1 MELLMDGLK
10 LLVIGMGWVF
20 LFLTLMIGV
29 IDLVSKLVAPY
40 AHVFEPPKPQS
51 KKGTAPDSS
60 ETDAAMAAAAAA
72 AVQLH
77 RKRG

>member
-29 IDLVSKLVAPY
+29 IALVSKLVAPY
-40 AHVFEPPKPQS
+40 AHIFEPPRPVAETGKSTVPA
-51 KKGTAPDSS
+51 KEDS
-60 ETDAAMAAAAAA
+60 AMAAAAAA
-72 AVQLH
+72 AVELH
-77 RKRG
+77 RNRG